1 MNTQCFGLLGFPLWA
16 LLIVVASAV
25 AVYLFLRANPKK
37 KAKLDA
43 AVDKVSDKLKN
54 K

>member
-1 MNTQCFGLLGFPLWA
+1 MHTLCFGIAGFPVWA
-16 LLIVVASAV
+16 LVLVVASAV

-43 AVDKVSDKLKN
+43 VVNKVEDKLK

>member
-1 MNTQCFGLLGFPLWA
+1 MNTQCFGLLGFPVWSLV
-16 LLIVVASAV
+16 LIVASAV
-25 AVYLFLRANPKK
+25 VVYLFLRANPKK

-43 AVDKVSDKLKN
+43 AVNKVSNKLK